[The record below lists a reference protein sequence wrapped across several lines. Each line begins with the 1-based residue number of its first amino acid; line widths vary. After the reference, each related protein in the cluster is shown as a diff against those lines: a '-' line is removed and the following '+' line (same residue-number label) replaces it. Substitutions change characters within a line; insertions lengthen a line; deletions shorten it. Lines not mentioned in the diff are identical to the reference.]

1 MMGQAKQTVVFA
13 GPSIH
18 GLDRA
23 PFSAVTF
30 KPPAAAGDVL
40 AAVGSGARVI
50 GLIDGLYGDCAA
62 VWHKELL
69 YALSRGVTVVGA
81 ASMGAL
87 RAVECEVF
95 GMLGLG
101 QVFEQYRLGGRVS
114 DADVALSHAPA
125 ELDFC
130 PLTVSLVDAEAT
142 IEGLRDTLDQTQCQ
156 HLIAAARSV
165 HFSRRTWRA
174 VAARAGYDADI
185 AATCARNL
193 ISVKKADALLLLQA
207 VQRGEMIGGAVPEW
221 TFQET
226 VFFRNLLARQKPGD
240 STA

>member
-1 MMGQAKQTVVFA
+1 MKGQAKQTVVFA

-23 PFSAVTF
+23 PFSAMTF

-40 AAVGSGARVI
+40 AAVRSGARII

-69 YALSRGVTVVGA
+69 YALSRGIIVIGA

-87 RAVECEVF
+87 RAVECEMF

-101 QVFEQYRLGGRVS
+101 QVFEQYRLGTRVS
-114 DADVALSHAPA
+114 DADVALSHGPA

-156 HLIAAARSV
+156 RLIAAARSV
-165 HFSRRTWRA
+165 HFSRRTWKA
-174 VAARAGYDADI
+174 VVALAGYDADI
-185 AATCARNL
+185 ASTCARNMV
-193 ISVKKADALLLLQA
+193 SVKKADALLLLQM
-207 VQRGEMIGGAVPEW
+207 VQDGGMPGAAPPEW

-226 VFFRNLLARQKPGD
+226 VFFRNLLACQEPGD
-240 STA
+240 ETA

>member
-1 MMGQAKQTVVFA
+1 MTGQAKPAVVFA

-18 GLDRA
+18 GVDRA

-40 AAVGSGARVI
+40 AAAMSGARVI

-69 YALSRGVTVVGA
+69 YALSLGITVIGA

-87 RAVECEVF
+87 RAVECEAF

-101 QVFEQYRLGGRVS
+101 QVFQQYRIGHRVS
-114 DADVALSHAPA
+114 DADVALSHGPA

-142 IEGLRDTLDQTQCQ
+142 IDGLRDRLDRTQCDR
-156 HLIAAARSV
+156 LIDAARSV
-165 HFSRRTWRA
+165 HFSRRTWKA
-174 VAARAGYDADI
+174 VAAHAGCDAEL
-185 AATCARNL
+185 AAICAGNL
-193 ISVKKADALLLLQA
+193 VSVKKADALLLLQM
-207 VQRGEMIGGAVPEW
+207 VQDGGMPCAAPPEW
-221 TFQET
+221 MFQDT
-226 VFFRNLLARQKPGD
+226 VFFRKLLARQKPEDG
-240 STA
+240 AA

>member
-1 MMGQAKQTVVFA
+1 MKGQARQTVVFA

-18 GLDRA
+18 GLDCT

-40 AAVGSGARVI
+40 AAVRSGARVI

-69 YALSRGVTVVGA
+69 YALSLGIPVLGA

-87 RAVECEVF
+87 RAVECEAF
-95 GMLGLG
+95 GMRGLG
-101 QVFEQYRLGGRVS
+101 KIFEQYRTGDRVS
-114 DADVALSHAPA
+114 DADVALSHGPA

-142 IEGLRDTLDQTQCQ
+142 IDGLRDTLDKTQCDR
-156 HLIAAARSV
+156 LMAAARSV
-165 HFSRRTWRA
+165 HFSRRTWKA
-174 VAARAGYDADI
+174 VAAHAGYDADL

-193 ISVKKADALLLLQA
+193 ISVKKADALLLLQI
-207 VQRGEMIGGAVPEW
+207 VQGGDLSGGTAPEW
-221 TFQET
+221 TFQDT
-226 VFFRNLLARQKPGD
+226 VFFRNLLARQQPGD
-240 STA
+240 GST